1 MVTRMDLLVEVV
13 ELELGMFQ
21 RVHNRG
27 GRADCQER
35 PEAFRLMR
43 EITHAVLSDA
53 FVESY
58 AQDLRRGEAEGRNFM
73 TEKYAVMEGQIT
85 PFNPDPRIP
94 DIARTES
101 AWRDAVA
108 SDFPHVVAPDG
119 GDAFR
124 RYLFAEL
131 QTYSSATIAAYADC
145 VAAARREGRNLAMER
160 YELLMRKLD
169 FGSLAQREA
178 AIREAGNA
186 GARG

>member
-1 MVTRMDLLVEVV
+1 MVTRKDLLVEVV
-13 ELELGMFQ
+13 EWELVMFQ
-21 RVHNRG
+21 DVHNRG
-27 GRADCQER
+27 GRADCQEQ

-58 AQDLRRGEAEGRNFM
+58 AQDLRRGEAEGRNLM
-73 TEKYAVMEGQIT
+73 TEKYAVMEGQIA

-94 DIARTES
+94 EITRAES

-108 SDFPHVVAPDG
+108 SAFPHVVAPDG

-131 QTYSSATIAAYADC
+131 QTYSSATIGAYADC
-145 VAAARREGRNLAMER
+145 VAAALRENRNLVMER
-160 YELLMRKLD
+160 YELLMRKLGS
-169 FGSLAQREA
+169 GSLSEREA
-178 AIREAGNA
+178 AFQAAESAE
-186 GARG
+186 ARG

>member
-1 MVTRMDLLVEVV
+1 MVTRRDLLVEVV
-13 ELELGMFQ
+13 EWELVMFQ
-21 RVHNRG
+21 EVRNRG

-43 EITHAVLSDA
+43 EITHAVLSDS

-58 AQDLRRGEAEGRNFM
+58 LQDLRRCEAEGRNFM
-73 TEKYAVMEGQIT
+73 TEKYAVMEGQIV

-101 AWRDAVA
+101 AWRNAVA
-108 SDFPHVVAPDG
+108 SDYPHVVGPDG

-131 QTYSSATIAAYADC
+131 QTYSSATIGAYADC
-145 VAAARREGRNLAMER
+145 VSAALREDRNLAMER
-160 YELLMRKLD
+160 YELLMRKLGS
-169 FGSLAQREA
+169 GSLAEREA
-178 AIREAGNA
+178 AFRKAGSA